1 MRLPRGTERN
11 KHLWWLACAVSLA
24 ALLSQLPSVAN
35 LFTYDDRWIISEN
48 PLITSAHRWSEYL
61 NTPYWPDP
69 RNSLYRPMVL
79 VMYRLEWL
87 VGAGSPMV
95 FHAVNVA
102 LYAAICA
109 VVAVGLAFVAGE
121 TAALVGGLWFAL
133 LPTHVEAVANV
144 VGQAELW
151 AALLTL
157 AVVALSVR
165 WWRVERPPRRP
176 LFTIAGLLFVA
187 ICFKEHVIVFP
198 ALAVAFVL
206 GPGREDRT
214 VRAAIRRMLP
224 LILATGAAAVLAVVL
239 RHEVLGVFTGDSP
252 HVALYQRGLLDRLSI
267 MLPVYPEWLRLLT
280 WPMTLSADY
289 APEKVTGVLQWGV
302 PQFEGAVFVVLALA
316 ATVLA
321 WRRDRW
327 MGFGLAWA
335 IISLGPVAN
344 IAFASGIVLAERT
357 LFFPSLGVA
366 LTLARGWEAV
376 WPYVARRRVLAAAG
390 AVATVGM
397 LVAYGQRSIARGP
410 IWLDNETLFRQM
422 VRDQPTDYKGHHA
435 LGAHLY
441 QVRQFAEA
449 ERELRLAYVLYPS
462 YPGGLL
468 DLGHL
473 LRDTKRCPDAIWAY
487 ATALQVRPDMS
498 AAKLGLVYCQLR
510 LLHFTDAMTTARQAL
525 IDGEPGGTFAPLIAF
540 ADSALAAHDTVPSPI
555 VHPHKGA
562 PPTLAVVMGAS
573 AR

>member
-1 MRLPRGTERN
+1 MRLPRRTERN
-11 KHLWWLACAVSLA
+11 KQLWWLACAVGLV
-24 ALLSQLPSVAN
+24 ALLAHLPSVAN
-35 LFTYDDRWIISEN
+35 LYTYDDRWIISEN
-48 PLITSAHRWSEYL
+48 PLITGSHRWSDYL
-61 NTPYWPDP
+61 NTPYWPAP
-69 RNSLYRPMVL
+69 RNSLYRPLVL
-79 VMYRLEWL
+79 VAYRVEWVL
-87 VGAGSPMV
+87 GGGSPAI
-95 FHAVNVA
+95 FHALNVA

-109 VVAVGLAFVAGE
+109 LVAVALTFVAGQ
-121 TAALVGGLWFAL
+121 TAALIASLWFAL

-151 AALLTL
+151 AALLTF
-157 AVVALSVR
+157 AAGALTVR
-165 WWRVERPPRRP
+165 WWQVVTPRWRP
-176 LFTIAGLLFVA
+176 LFTIAGLLFLA
-187 ICFKEHVIVFP
+187 IGFKEHVIVFP
-198 ALAVAFVL
+198 ALALAYAL
-206 GPGREDRT
+206 GPGRGDRSL
-214 VRAAIRRMLP
+214 REGLRRVWP
-224 LILATGAAAVLAVVL
+224 LLVATGAVVVLAIAL
-239 RHEVLGVFTGDSP
+239 RRAVLGVVTGDSP

-289 APEKVTGVLQWGV
+289 APEKVMGVLQWGT

-366 LTLARGWEAV
+366 LALARGWEAV
-376 WPYVARRRVLAAAG
+376 WPYLAPRRVLAAAG

-397 LVAYGQRSIARGP
+397 LVAYGQRTIARGP
-410 IWLDNETLFRQM
+410 VWLDNETLFRQM

-441 QVRQFAEA
+441 QDRQFAEA

-555 VHPHKGA
+555 VRPHKGA
-562 PPTLAVVMGAS
+562 PPTLAVMMGAP
-573 AR
+573 AQ